1 MTTDHPLP
9 GLLTDLGPELRQGL
23 TIPCEEPAV
32 TETNLV
38 QNQLLKASKANQQ
51 LFTVKP
57 EHPLFISPDLD
68 TDPAASSFARGGVIS
83 R

>member
-9 GLLTDLGPELRQGL
+9 GSLTDLGPELRHGL
-23 TIPCEEPAV
+23 RIPCEEPAV

-57 EHPLFISPDLD
+57 EHPFLFPLIWTLTVPHLHLHE
-68 TDPAASSFARGGVIS
+68 VE
-83 R
+83 